1 MDYKYIEQLL
11 ERYWAAETT
20 LDEER
25 ILRAFFSDP
34 TQVPL
39 HLQRYRKL
47 FAGWQAAKEPAL
59 GADFDEKM
67 LAMVERPVVK
77 ASRLTLRRRLL
88 PLWKS
93 AAVIALIASAG
104 SLMQQSM
111 EAGQSP
117 ARMVAHEQQPDTTIA
132 VQVAYEPAQAVDS
145 VKIVDETLIK

>member
-34 TQVPL
+34 AQVPQ

-47 FAGWQAAKEPAL
+47 FAGWQAAKVPAL

-67 LAMVERPVVK
+67 LAQVEEPVVK
-77 ASRLTLRRRLL
+77 ARRITFSSRLM
-88 PLWKS
+88 PLCKA
-93 AAVIALIASAG
+93 AAVIAVLFAAGALTQKSIDAEGDAMQAMGSESADSAS
-104 SLMQQSM
+104 
-111 EAGQSP
+111 
-117 ARMVAHEQQPDTTIA
+117 VD
-132 VQVAYEPAQAVDS
+132 VQVAYEPLQAVDS
-145 VKIVDETLIK
+145 VKTVDETLLK